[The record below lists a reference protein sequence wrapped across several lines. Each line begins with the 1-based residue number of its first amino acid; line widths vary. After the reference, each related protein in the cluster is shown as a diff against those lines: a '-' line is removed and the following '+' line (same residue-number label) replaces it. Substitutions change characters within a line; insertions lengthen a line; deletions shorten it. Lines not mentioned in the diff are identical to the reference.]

1 MTNITLNYEFFK
13 YHLDTAVWAV
23 LGLMSFIM
31 FWQVIER
38 YWFFSTIK
46 LSQYGNIHDLDID
59 LEKGLTPIFSV
70 GANAPFV
77 GLLGTVL
84 GILITFYDIGQGGGD
99 IDVAQIMVGLALAL
113 KATALG
119 ILVAI
124 PAMVF
129 YNALARKVT
138 VKRLEWQSLQ
148 QQD

>member
-1 MTNITLNYEFFK
+1 MTNITLDYEFFK